1 MNPSNTLPLDTL
13 LQSLQNP
20 ALYDHDISQFELLE
34 THISWVLLTGP
45 YAYKFKKPVNLGFL
59 DFSTLEQRRFFCEEE
74 LRLNRR
80 LAPDFY
86 LGLVSISGT
95 PESPALGGSGEPIE
109 YAVKM
114 KQFPP
119 NALLSQQILEG
130 NVTSSHID
138 ELAKSIA
145 RFHAHTTV
153 ADSSSTFGAP
163 NLLRRPVMSN
173 FEHLSTTP
181 SNVISTQDVKQLKQ
195 WTEAEHSRCLEHFKN
210 RKSRGCIRECHG
222 DLHLGN
228 IALVDNKIVIF
239 DCIEFNEE
247 FRWIDVISEIAF
259 VVMDLIDRGAFG
271 LAWRLVNT
279 YLEQTGDYEGL
290 RTFQYYLT
298 YRAMVR
304 AKVISI
310 RLTQEEE
317 ETTES
322 AKLAEELKKYL
333 TLAESFTTRPH
344 PVLIITHG
352 LSGSGKTT
360 VSQALLES
368 LSAIRIRSDIERK
381 RLLGLSQSTRTD
393 AQQTDS
399 VYSEA
404 STQSTYAQLE
414 MLARSALESGYSVIV
429 DATFLKQTYRAPFA
443 ALAKEIHV
451 PFFILDIR
459 APEAILRQRI
469 EERLHKGH
477 DASEADC
484 AVLEQQL
491 LHDEPFAPT
500 EQSYAVNVETT
511 HPNHLNEVL
520 SVIREKRETPS
531 ARKSS

>member
-1 MNPSNTLPLDTL
+1 MNASSPSCPDTL
-13 LQSLQNP
+13 LESLQKP
-20 ALYDHDISQFELLE
+20 SVYSHEVTRFELLE

-45 YAYKFKKPVNLGFL
+45 YAYKIKKPVNLGFL
-59 DFSTLEQRRFFCEEE
+59 NFSTLEQRRIFCEEE

-80 LAPDFY
+80 LAPEYY
-86 LGLVSISGT
+86 LALVTITGSAET
-95 PESPALGGSGEPIE
+95 PSLNGKGEPIE

-114 KQFPP
+114 KQFPQ
-119 NALLSQQILEG
+119 NALLSQRIHNKQIFEP
-130 NVTSSHID
+130 HID
-138 ELAKSIA
+138 ELARKIA
-145 RFHAHTTV
+145 EFYTRIAV
-153 ADSSSTFGAP
+153 ADPSSAFGIP
-163 NLLRRPVMSN
+163 DLLHRIVMGN
-173 FEHLSTTP
+173 FEHLSPQTGSRIPTHP
-181 SNVISTQDVKQLKQ
+181 VERLRH
-195 WTEAEHSRCLEHFKN
+195 WTEVEHSRCVEYFN
-210 RKSRGCIRECHG
+210 FRKAKGYIRECHG

-228 IALVDNKIVIF
+228 IALVDHELVIF

-259 VVMDLIDRGAFG
+259 VVMDLIDRDAST
-271 LAWRLVNT
+271 LAWRLLNT
-279 YLEQTGDYEGL
+279 YLERTGDYEGL
-290 RTFQYYLT
+290 HIFRYYLT
-298 YRAMVR
+298 YRAVVR
-304 AKVISI
+304 AKVIAI
-310 RLTQEEE
+310 RLTQEKEE
-317 ETTES
+317 GTES

-344 PVLIITHG
+344 PALIITHG

-360 VSQALLES
+360 VSQTLLES
-368 LSAIRIRSDIERK
+368 IEAIRIRSDIERK

-414 MLARSALESGYSVIV
+414 RLARSALQSGHSVIV

-443 ALAKEIHV
+443 ALAKELNL

-459 APEAILRQRI
+459 APESILRQRI

-484 AVLEQQL
+484 TVLEQQL
-491 LHDEPFAPT
+491 LQDEPFAPT
-500 EQSYAVNVETT
+500 EQSYVVKVETT

-520 SVIREKRETPS
+520 NVIRQKRDTPS
-531 ARKSS
+531 SQKSS